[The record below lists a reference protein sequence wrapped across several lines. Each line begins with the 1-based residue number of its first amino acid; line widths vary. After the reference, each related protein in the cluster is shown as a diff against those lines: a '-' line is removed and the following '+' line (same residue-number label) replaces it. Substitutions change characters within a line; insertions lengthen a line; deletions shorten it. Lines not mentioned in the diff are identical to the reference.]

1 MTLGAAV
8 LIGEEEFPL
17 STERP
22 FVFGRV
28 DSADVV
34 GLDATDMG
42 ISAVAGSV
50 EWSWGLW
57 WVVNRSGKRQLLLD
71 YGGGREP
78 QHLDCGQWQAISV
91 AGLSILVPGVIY
103 THRLEVVVPQA
114 DLIRFD
120 TTKASSGTI
129 IGGVT
134 LSDRDRDTV
143 VALLSGYL
151 EDFPRRH
158 ARPLTYQQAADL
170 LGPPWTKTA
179 VRKQIERLKERL
191 AVDGLFFEGPQA
203 NFDMADHLIKHRLL
217 SPADLHRLRTRR

>member
-8 LIGEEEFPL
+8 LIGKEEFPL

-22 FVFGRV
+22 FVFGRL

-50 EWSWGLW
+50 EWAWGLW
-57 WVVNRSGKRQLLLD
+57 WVVNRSGKRPLLID
-71 YGGGREP
+71 YGGGSEP
-78 QHLDCGQWQAISV
+78 QHLDCGQWQTISV

-114 DLIRFD
+114 DLVRFEC
-120 TTKASSGTI
+120 TQASSGTI

-134 LSDRDRDTV
+134 LSDRDRDAV

-151 EDFPRRH
+151 EEFPRRH

-191 AVDGLFFEGPQA
+191 AADGLYFEGPQA
-203 NFDMADHLIKHRLL
+203 NFDMADHLIKHGLL
-217 SPADLHRLRTRR
+217 SPADLRRLPARR